1 MADDPDDTRALYQ
14 RVIDDIRMRIGI
26 GHLSPGDQLPGAAQ
40 LAEEY
45 GYAHMTIQRALQ
57 ELKRDGILY
66 SVKGKGTFIHPKAKE
81 RMQQQAQERM
91 TTGPIEITSDE
102 QYEAILADYQ
112 AKLDAA
118 LTEAEA
124 VLASGDKERIARID
138 ADLEKVYIEL
148 SPAMA
153 ATHLYVMRQFAGHG
167 LRVPPKSLKIPP
179 PGSPTYKWT
188 VFGDPDLTDEE
199 IDEIY
204 RKREEQARKREARQ
218 REQAEATDQQTDEP
232 GNSEH

>member
-26 GHLSPGDQLPGAAQ
+26 GHLNPGDQLPGAAQ

-81 RMQQQAQERM
+81 RMQQQAQERI
-91 TTGPIEITSDE
+91 TTGPIEITNEE
-102 QYEAILADYQ
+102 QYQAIYAEYQ

-167 LRVPPKSLKIPP
+167 LRFQPKSLKIPP
-179 PGSPTYKWT
+179 PGSPTHKWI

-218 REQAEATDQQTDEP
+218 REQAEGTNQQADEP
-232 GNSEH
+232 DTGEN

>member
-26 GHLSPGDQLPGAAQ
+26 GHLKPGDQLPGAAQ

-91 TTGPIEITSDE
+91 TTDRKS
-102 QYEAILADYQ
+102 
-112 AKLDAA
+112 
-118 LTEAEA
+118 
-124 VLASGDKERIARID
+124 VVRER
-138 ADLEKVYIEL
+138 V
-148 SPAMA
+148 
-153 ATHLYVMRQFAGHG
+153 
-167 LRVPPKSLKIPP
+167 
-179 PGSPTYKWT
+179 
-188 VFGDPDLTDEE
+188 
-199 IDEIY
+199 
-204 RKREEQARKREARQ
+204 
-218 REQAEATDQQTDEP
+218 
-232 GNSEH
+232 